1 MASTYLSR
9 TPASAGNR
17 KTFTFSGWFKRSAL
31 GASNRIFDVGTGL
44 GDGDRFLIQ
53 FYSTGDTLAVMGGA
67 TNWRI
72 TSQVFRDVSAWYH
85 IVVAVDTT
93 QATASDRI
101 KVYVNGSQITS
112 FGTSNDPSLNFDLGT
127 NSTSLHT
134 IGSSTAPGVY
144 YDGFMAHVHL
154 TDGTAYD
161 ASAFGQTDA
170 TSGIWKPKISPSV
183 TYGTNGF
190 FLKFGNAGSLG
201 TDSSGNANNFTLSGS
216 GTQTLDT
223 PSNVFATFNSLSKGI
238 DGTLSKGNLSIDYG
252 GALTRT
258 GQPATLGV
266 SQGKWYWEVK
276 ASASSSAD
284 NYTIGIVGTQ
294 YNNSATASYS
304 IGYYPGYTGQGYGYL
319 SFDGSVLKSDSA
331 VVTLNSYTTGDIIGI
346 ALDLDNNDL
355 YFYKNGTIQN
365 GGTAIDISSV
375 TPDYGVWFPA
385 VGDGASTNTCTFD
398 ANFGNGY
405 FGTTAV
411 ATPESDSA
419 GIGKFEYSVPS
430 GYYALC
436 TKNIATYG

>member
-223 PSNVFATFNSLSKGI
+223 PSNVFATLNGI
-238 DGTLSKGNLSIDYG
+238 SGYGTFSNGNLKYTTTTTDGEWSTSTLSIS
-252 GALTRT
+252 T
-258 GQPATLGV
+258 G
-266 SQGKWYWEVK
+266 GKWYCEAKMISVTGG
-276 ASASSSAD
+276 AQ
-284 NYTIGIVGTQ
+284 YHIGISNINSQNFTYRVLYRGDGAIYVG
-294 YNNSATASYS
+294 
-304 IGYYPGYTGQGYGYL
+304 
-319 SFDGSVLKSDSA
+319 GSQTDTFS
-331 VVTLNSYTTGDIIGI
+331 SYTTNDIIGMAYDASNRGI
-346 ALDLDNNDL
+346 S
-355 YFYKNGTIQN
+355 FYKNGNLEGTLTAPALPA
-365 GGTAIDISSV
+365 GGDYFFGCPSIS
-375 TPDYGVWFPA
+375 G
-385 VGDGASTNTCTFD
+385 GNTYVSEW
-398 ANFGNGY
+398 NFGNGY

>member
-190 FLKFGNAGSLG
+190 FLKFANSASLG

-223 PSNVFATFNSLSKGI
+223 PSNVFATLNGI
-238 DGTLSKGNLSIDYG
+238 SGYGTFSNGNLKYTTTTTDGEWSTSTLSIS
-252 GALTRT
+252 T
-258 GQPATLGV
+258 G
-266 SQGKWYWEVK
+266 GKWYCEAKMISVTGG
-276 ASASSSAD
+276 AQ
-284 NYTIGIVGTQ
+284 YHIGISNINSQNFTYRVLYRGDGAIYVG
-294 YNNSATASYS
+294 
-304 IGYYPGYTGQGYGYL
+304 
-319 SFDGSVLKSDSA
+319 GSQTDTFS
-331 VVTLNSYTTGDIIGI
+331 SYTTNDIIGMAYDASNRGI
-346 ALDLDNNDL
+346 S
-355 YFYKNGTIQN
+355 FYKNGNLEGTLTAPALPA
-365 GGTAIDISSV
+365 GGDYFFGCPSIS
-375 TPDYGVWFPA
+375 G
-385 VGDGASTNTCTFD
+385 GNTYVSEW
-398 ANFGNGY
+398 NFGNGY

>member
-190 FLKFGNAGSLG
+190 FLKFGNSASLG
-201 TDSSGNANNFTLSGS
+201 TDSSGNGNNFTVNGS

-223 PSNVFATFNSLSKGI
+223 PSNVFATLNAIREAG
-238 DGTLSKGNLSIDYG
+238 D
-252 GALTRT
+252 TRT
-258 GQPATLGV
+258 FANGNTKVTATTTDGVFHCSYSTLGV
-266 SQGKWYWEVK
+266 TQGKWYAEFKLAVGGNPTNNALIAGGSAEVSQDN
-276 ASASSSAD
+276 ANNNGNVVGQSAYNGVGSFSIDAVPESGITT
-284 NYTIGIVGTQ
+284 YT
-294 YNNSATASYS
+294 A
-304 IGYYPGYTGQGYGYL
+304 
-319 SFDGSVLKSDSA
+319 
-331 VVTLNSYTTGDIIGI
+331 GDIIGVAMNVDDGEI
-346 ALDLDNNDL
+346 T
-355 YFYKNGTIQN
+355 FYKNGTIVDTTQN
-365 GGTAIDISSV
+365 LTTTAGNGITYFVAI
-375 TPDYGVWFPA
+375 TRYIA
-385 VGDGASTNTCTFD
+385 TQASWE

-405 FGTTAV
+405 FGTTPIS
-411 ATPESDSA
+411 TPESDSA
-419 GIGKFEYSVPS
+419 GLGKFEYSVPS

>member
-190 FLKFGNAGSLG
+190 FLKFGNSASLG

>member
-201 TDSSGNANNFTLSGS
+201 TDSSGNGNNFTVNGS

-223 PSNVFATFNSLSKGI
+223 PSNVFATLNGI
-238 DGTLSKGNLSIDYG
+238 SGYGTFSNGNLKYTTTTTDGEWSTSTLSIS
-252 GALTRT
+252 T
-258 GQPATLGV
+258 G
-266 SQGKWYWEVK
+266 GKWYCEAKMISVTGG
-276 ASASSSAD
+276 AQ
-284 NYTIGIVGTQ
+284 YHIGISNINSQNFTYRVLYRGDGAIYVG
-294 YNNSATASYS
+294 
-304 IGYYPGYTGQGYGYL
+304 
-319 SFDGSVLKSDSA
+319 GSQTDTFS
-331 VVTLNSYTTGDIIGI
+331 SYTTNDIIGMAYDASNRGI
-346 ALDLDNNDL
+346 S
-355 YFYKNGTIQN
+355 FYKNGNLEGTVTAPALPA
-365 GGTAIDISSV
+365 GGDYFFGCPSIS
-375 TPDYGVWFPA
+375 G
-385 VGDGASTNTCTFD
+385 GNTYVSEW
-398 ANFGNGY
+398 NFGNGY